1 MADLK
6 LERGKTKVLQ
16 AEDNNYDRGM
26 LVKLLDDGGYKAAY
40 WYEDPT
46 KVAPVEILVDGESI
60 KKDAKV
66 VELKFHPK
74 SYYEEK

>member
-26 LVKLLDDGGYKAAY
+26 LVKLLDDGG
-40 WYEDPT
+40 
-46 KVAPVEILVDGESI
+46 
-60 KKDAKV
+60 
-66 VELKFHPK
+66 
-74 SYYEEK
+74 